1 MNTNAT
7 EHALKH
13 ATAGS
18 SVLATQRVA
27 SWKNPKRYIIL
38 VILAAAGFA
47 IWKLP
52 VAAWFL
58 EMVGWIQGQGV
69 VGYAVYVAVYTLGAV
84 LFFPGSVLTFGA
96 GFAWGV
102 VLGTI
107 LVSVASMTGASAA
120 FLIGRYLTHDW
131 VEGKVA
137 GNERFQRIYYAVAN
151 RGFKIVILTRLS
163 PLFPFSLQNYAY
175 GLTGVSFRDYFVA
188 SWIGMLP
195 GTIMYVYI
203 GSLFTEL
210 AQLASKNRP
219 DVSGSK
225 IFYIIGLVITV
236 VVTVY
241 ITRIARKALQ
251 EETTSAS
258 V

>member
-1 MNTNAT
+1 MNTKT
-7 EHALKH
+7 TVHAVKH

-18 SVLATQRVA
+18 SVLSRQRVTG
-27 SWKNPKRYIIL
+27 WKNPKLYISLLIIA
-38 VILAAAGFA
+38 VAGFA
-47 IWKLP
+47 IWELP
-52 VAAWFL
+52 IAAWFL
-58 EMVGWIQGQGV
+58 EMVGWIQSQGIL
-69 VGYAVYVAVYTLGAV
+69 GYAVYVAVYILGAV
-84 LFFPGSVLTFGA
+84 LFFPGSVLTLGA

-102 VLGTI
+102 VLGSI
-107 LVSVASMTGASAA
+107 LVSVASMAGATAA

-137 GNERFQRIYYAVAN
+137 GNERFQRIYHAVAN

-175 GLTGVSFRDYFVA
+175 GLTGVSFRDYFFA

-210 AQLASKNRP
+210 AQLASNNHTE
-219 DVSGSK
+219 VSGSK

-251 EETTSAS
+251 EETKNAS
-258 V
+258 L